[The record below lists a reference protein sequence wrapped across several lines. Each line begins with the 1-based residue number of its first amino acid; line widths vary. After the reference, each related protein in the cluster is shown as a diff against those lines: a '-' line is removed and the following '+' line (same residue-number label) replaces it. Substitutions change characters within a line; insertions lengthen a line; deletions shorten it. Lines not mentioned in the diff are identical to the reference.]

1 MKPAWVKHA
10 FVGGVITLTAVSAFA
25 QTCMVSPTQREEV
38 SGRFGKFR
46 GGGAANFGSGNAR
59 PHMHDGLDFST
70 GGIAAPILATTAG
83 TVIWAR
89 QRGSAGN
96 TVMVKRDNG
105 AIVAYYHLATI
116 AVNEGDVVVPGLPVG
131 TAGNTGMKP
140 GGAVHLHFI
149 YGVPNAGDARAKSFS
164 AEAVRNGAFN
174 PAQLPNAVS
183 NRTFGYATDPSP
195 YFCKSFPI
203 QNDGLHP
210 VLGGDT
216 KTQYA
221 RLFGSTPSMGV
232 PPSTQFEPVQVAAA
246 NGDAL
251 QAAASG
257 ATSVASVMTD
267 ADGYG
272 SLPSAPLGASETM
285 SPAEMMATEA
295 KRRFSDSQWN
305 TNIVKVSSRALWVD
319 YVRAQG
325 VSAYMKEAIRQ
336 KKERVEALMALYTAQ
351 QLGGAKANATQAKER
366 AQRASAASAV
376 K

>member
-1 MKPAWVKHA
+1 MKPVIKRAV
-10 FVGGVITLTAVSAFA
+10 VGIFTSILALNVVA

-46 GGGAANFGSGNAR
+46 GGGASNFGSGNAR

-70 GGIAAPILATTAG
+70 GGTAAPILATTAG

-96 TVMVKRDNG
+96 TVMVKRETG
-105 AIVAYYHLATI
+105 AIVAYYHLSSI
-116 AVNEGDVVVPGLPVG
+116 AVNEGDLVVPGLPVG
-131 TAGNTGMKP
+131 TAGNSGMKQ

-149 YGVPNAGDARAKSFS
+149 YGVPNTDQVRAKTFS
-164 AEAVRNGAFN
+164 ADAVKNSAFN
-174 PAQLPNAVS
+174 PAQLPNAVN
-183 NRTFGYATDPSP
+183 NRAFGYATDPSP

-232 PPSTQFEPVQVAAA
+232 APSTQFDPVQVAAA

-251 QAAASG
+251 QAAARG
-257 ATSVASVMTD
+257 ATSIASVMSD
-267 ADGYG
+267 ADGFG

-285 SPAEMMATEA
+285 SPAELMATEA

-325 VSAYMKEAIRQ
+325 VSAHMNDAIRQ
-336 KKERVEALMALYTAQ
+336 KKERVEALLALYTAQ
-351 QLGGAKANATQAKER
+351 RLAGAKANTAQARER
-366 AQRASAASAV
+366 AQRASVTSAI